1 MNMPEKH
8 GWNDLE
14 NYLHVALRVAE
25 HHPFVVD
32 HTLSVQTSPEAG
44 EISGD
49 VLCHGHII
57 LDVRK
62 HFEIRTRRNRKEART
77 VRYAYHARYENGE
90 NILRYD
96 NAHPPQ
102 HLGHPTRHHK
112 HDWQSGREEISHV
125 GNDWPHLSEV
135 LDELKKRIWK

>member
-1 MNMPEKH
+1 MPEKH

-14 NYLHVALRVAE
+14 DYLHVALRVAE

-32 HTLSVQTSPEAG
+32 HTLSVQRSPEAG

-49 VLCHGHII
+49 VFCHEHII
-57 LDVRK
+57 LDVSK

-112 HDWQSGREEISHV
+112 HDWRSGREEISHV

-135 LDELKKRIWK
+135 LDELQESVWK

>member
-1 MNMPEKH
+1 MPEKH

-14 NYLHVALRVAE
+14 DYLHVALRVAE

-32 HTLSVQTSPEAG
+32 HTLSVQPPSEAG

-49 VLCHGHII
+49 VFCHEHII
-57 LDVRK
+57 LDVSK
-62 HFEIRTRRNRKEART
+62 HFEIRMRRHRKEART
-77 VRYAYHARYENGE
+77 VRYSYHARYENGE

-102 HLGHPTRHHK
+102 YLGYPTRHHK
-112 HDWQSGREEISHV
+112 HDWRSGREEISHV

-135 LDELKKRIWK
+135 LDELQESVWK

>member
-1 MNMPEKH
+1 MATKH

-25 HHPFVVD
+25 QHPFVVD
-32 HTLSVQTSPEAG
+32 HRLSIEASSETG

-49 VLCHGHII
+49 VFCHDHII

-77 VRYAYHARYENGE
+77 VRYSYHARYENGKT
-90 NILRYD
+90 ILRYD
-96 NAHPPQ
+96 NAHAGQ
-102 HLGHPTRHHK
+102 RLGHPTRHHK
-112 HDWQSGREEISHV
+112 HDWRSGREEISHV
-125 GNDWPHLSEV
+125 GNNWPHLSEV
-135 LDELKKRIWK
+135 LDELQQSVWK